1 MKMNSPF
8 FDIDFWKNRFPLE
21 SLRGQARVFVLQRQQ
36 LFPKEYADEGQLE
49 RHVALM
55 SPGGQVVV
63 GPRDMAIVEQLRSE
77 ALAERVCSEMVPT
90 SVFVFG
96 LGEPKDR
103 RQTKIGGLPFRSL
116 KRPWPLSPEGQP
128 LSFLGQFCLVGGP
141 TNEFRLPGDVLLVF
155 GDLDDLMDAAKL
167 HFEWVSLS
175 LADDLVQAS
184 PAPVVDAIH
193 GVVHRTWDA
202 ELDED
207 EYSMFE
213 PYNGAWLLEKIQGTK
228 IGGLPGWIQDDETP
242 AGSRFLCALGSTG
255 QAPGLAWP
263 WVNVEEP
270 IPEGA
275 DQNCLMWGDGG
286 SLYLFWNGER
296 IIPVVQC

>member
-1 MKMNSPF
+1 MNSPF

-21 SLRGQARVFVLQRQQ
+21 SLRCQARVFVLQRQQ
-36 LFPKEYADEGQLE
+36 LFPTEYADEGQLE

-63 GPRDMAIVEQLRSE
+63 GPRDMAIVEQLRNE
-77 ALAERVCSEMVPT
+77 GLAGRACSETVAT

-96 LGEPKDR
+96 LSEPEDR

-116 KRPWPLSPEGQP
+116 KRPWPVNPEGQP
-128 LSFLGQFCLVGGP
+128 LSFLGQFCFADALNTG
-141 TNEFRLPGDVLLVF
+141 FSLPGDILLVF
-155 GDLDDLMDAAKL
+155 GELDDLMDATKL
-167 HFEWVSLS
+167 RFEWVSFSLS
-175 LADDLVQAS
+175 EDLIQAS
-184 PAPVVDAIH
+184 PAPEIDAVY
-193 GVVHRTWDA
+193 GLLHRTWDA
-202 ELDED
+202 EFDED
-207 EYSMFE
+207 EYSMLE

-242 AGSRFLCALGSTG
+242 KSSRFLCALGSTG
-255 QAPGLAWP
+255 QAPGQAWP
-263 WVNVEEP
+263 WVNVEEA